1 MVTFNSSLPAIAL
14 EQQSFIT
21 TQNIQS
27 HYDVMTEIDSIFEEI
42 LPIKFCIQFLSLNFI

>member
-1 MVTFNSSLPAIAL
+1 MVPFTSPLSAIAL

-27 HYDVMTEIDSIFEEI
+27 DYEVMTEINSIFEEI
-42 LPIKFCIQFLSLNFI
+42 LPKKVYMQFSSLIFI

>member
-1 MVTFNSSLPAIAL
+1 MVPFTSSLSTIAL

-21 TQNIQS
+21 TQDIQS

-42 LPIKFCIQFLSLNFI
+42 LPTKLCI